1 MTIKSATLAALLLS
15 LSLLLGA
22 CMPSPDAPQAE
33 GKPYHHLAD
42 GRFRNP
48 PGSPPR
54 TAGFSDFAPFLLGQF
69 VRSFDP
75 PVPPPG
81 HVLNP
86 AEVQAGRAALAGQD
100 HITWLGHAAF
110 LMRLN
115 GATLI
120 TDPYLATRAGPYFL
134 GPQRY
139 VPSALGV
146 EQLPPLDLLLVSHNH
161 YDHLDER
168 TVEALPHKERVTV
181 IVPLKL
187 GAFFRERGYA
197 NVVELDWYDS
207 TERNGLK
214 VTAVPAVHFSRRTL
228 FDTNRTLW
236 AGFIIEGGG
245 KRVYFSGD
253 TAYGAAF
260 KEIGNRFAPVD
271 LALIGIGAYEPQAIM
286 KATHATPEEA
296 VLIGRDIGARR
307 LVGMHWGTVVLTQ
320 EPAFEAAP
328 RFRAAGGQAG
338 YAPDAVLPLKIGE
351 SLGF

>member
-1 MTIKSATLAALLLS
+1 MTPRAPSFAALLL
-15 LSLLLGA
+15 LLLVLGA
-22 CMPSPDAPQAE
+22 CTPAPDALQAE

-54 TAGFSDFAPFLLGQF
+54 TAGFSDFAPFLFGQF
-69 VRSFDP
+69 LRSFDP
-75 PVPPPG
+75 PEPPPG
-81 HVLNP
+81 HVLSA
-86 AEVQAGRAALAGQD
+86 AETQAGRAALAGQD
-100 HITWLGHAAF
+100 HVTWLGHAAF

-120 TDPYLATRAGPYFL
+120 TDPYLSTRAGPYFF

-139 VPSALGV
+139 VPAAMGV

-168 TVEALPHKERVTV
+168 AIEALPGKDRVTV
-181 IVPLKL
+181 VVPLKL
-187 GAFFRERGYA
+187 GDFFRERGYA

-207 TERNGLK
+207 IERSGLK
-214 VTAVPAVHFSRRTL
+214 ITAVPAVHFSRRTL

-236 AGFIIEGGG
+236 AGFVIEGGG

-253 TAYGAAF
+253 TAYGAVF
-260 KEIGNRFAPVD
+260 KDIGSRFAPID

-286 KATHATPEEA
+286 KASHTTPEEA
-296 VLIGRDIGARR
+296 VQLGRDIGAKR

-328 RFRAAGGQAG
+328 RFRDAGGKAG
-338 YAPDAVLPLKIGE
+338 YTADAVLPLKIGE